1 MDGFTLGFFLFAH
14 VDDDVAR
21 ARAAAARHV
30 DRVYRLDGAQI
41 VERFGMVGSVAS
53 CVERALAYA
62 EAGADYIVLGPA
74 TDPRDW
80 PRQLDGYA
88 EIMERVR
95 RRTGGP

>member
-1 MDGFTLGFFLFAH
+1 MEGFTLGVFLFAH

-21 ARAAAARHV
+21 ARAAAARYV
-30 DRVYRLDGAQI
+30 DRVYHLDGTQI
-41 VERFGMVGSVAS
+41 VERFGMVGPVAS
-53 CVERALAYA
+53 CVERALGYA

-95 RRTGGP
+95 RRAGGQ